1 MTTAEALP
9 GDMTSLRAAAL
20 ALIAERD
27 ELLRR
32 VERMR
37 QIIRQFQRA
46 QFGRHSERLDPDQLQ
61 LALEEREIASAHEQA
76 AAEQQVTARGRRSE
90 PGKRK
95 SLPSHLPRIEVLIEP
110 ETTSCPCCGGAMHV
124 IGEEKSERLDVIPAQ
139 HRILVTRRR
148 KYGCR
153 SCAGAVVQAPAPE
166 RLIRSGLPTE
176 ALVAHVLVSKYAW
189 HLPLYRQAQILLAQ
203 GIEIERSVLAFWVGY
218 AAAELMPLWRRLR
231 EILLGSP
238 RLFVDETRAPVL
250 DPGRGRTKTGYFWSV
265 ARDDS
270 TWRGDTGPPAVV
282 YTYAPGRGAEHAI
295 ALLAAYRGI
304 VQCDGY
310 AAYKQV
316 ARRGRAGN
324 AVILAFCWSHW
335 RRRFYEI
342 AKAGSAPIAE
352 EALRRITVLYK
363 IEAQIRGRSAAERRE
378 IRQAESKPLVADLR
392 AWLHEQL
399 ARASAKS
406 AIAIA
411 IRYGLN
417 HWEGLERFLEDGRI
431 EIDTNVVERS
441 MRPIALNR
449 KNALFAGHDAGAEN
463 WACLASLIETCK
475 LNGVDPQAYLTDV
488 LTRLVNL
495 WPAARID
502 ELMPWAWTGADSG
515 GGLAA

>member
-1 MTTAEALP
+1 MTTADALP
-9 GDMTSLRAAAL
+9 GDMPGLRAAAL

-27 ELLRR
+27 ELLCR

-46 QFGRHSERLDPDQLQ
+46 QFGRHSERLDPDQLA
-61 LALEEREIASAHEQA
+61 LAFEEREIASAQKQA
-76 AAEQQVTARGRRSE
+76 AAEKQAPAPRPRSE

-95 SLPSHLPRIEVLIEP
+95 SLPAHLPRIEVVIEP
-110 ETTSCPCCGGAMHV
+110 ETTSCPCCGKAMHL

-139 HRILVTRRR
+139 HRILLTRRP

-153 SCAGAVVQAPAPE
+153 ACAGAVIQAPAPE

-176 ALVAHVLVSKYAW
+176 AMVAHVLVSKYAW

-218 AAAELMPLWRRLR
+218 AGAELMPLWRRLR
-231 EILLGSP
+231 EILLGAP
-238 RLFVDETRAPVL
+238 RLFIDETRAPVL
-250 DPGRGRTKTGYFWSV
+250 DPGRGRTKTGYFWSI

-270 TWRGDTGPPAVV
+270 AWCGDTGPPAVV
-282 YTYAPGRGAEHAI
+282 YTYAPGRGAVHAVT
-295 ALLAAYRGI
+295 LLSGYRGI

-316 ARRGRAGN
+316 ARRGHAGN
-324 AVILAFCWSHW
+324 AVILACCWSHW

-352 EALRRITVLYK
+352 ETLWRIAELYK
-363 IEAQIRGRSAAERRE
+363 IEAQIRGRSAAERRAV
-378 IRQAESKPLVADLR
+378 RQAESKPLVADLK
-392 AWLHEQL
+392 AWLQTQRAL
-399 ARASAKS
+399 ASAKS
-406 AIAIA
+406 AIAVA
-411 IRYGLN
+411 IGYGLN

-475 LNGVDPQAYLTDV
+475 LNGVDPQAYLSDV

-495 WPAARID
+495 WPVARID
-502 ELMPWAWTGADSG
+502 ELMPWAWASDDSG
-515 GGLAA
+515 GLPA